1 MLNFKI
7 KINDCYFKIEELDSE
22 QSEKYEFRYWIDVYT
37 NYCHLGIYGIN
48 NKNIIL
54 YLIKKLKSDC
64 ALQELS
70 NLITSL
76 KKYQVC

>member
-7 KINDCYFKIEELDSE
+7 KINDCYFKIEELDLK
-22 QSEKYEFRYWIDVYT
+22 KYAYRYWIDVYT
-37 NYCHLGIYGIN
+37 NYCHLGVYGIN
-48 NKNIIL
+48 NKNIAL

-64 ALQELS
+64 ALQELL

>member
-7 KINDCYFKIEELDSE
+7 KINDCYFEIEELE
-22 QSEKYEFRYWIDVYT
+22 LKKYVYRYWIDVYT

-48 NKNIIL
+48 NQNVIL

-64 ALQELS
+64 ALQDLL